1 MRLVQK
7 YGGSSLADAKHVARV
22 AKKISESYHAGNEL
36 VVVLSAQGKTTNA
49 LIEMAKEVNDAP
61 TDRELDMLL
70 VTGEQQSVA
79 LMSLAL
85 SQYNCPSISLNAYQA
100 GIYSD
105 GRFGK
110 ARITEIDGSRIEE
123 ELKTKKVVIVTGFQA
138 VNLNKDYTTL
148 GRGGSDTSAV
158 AIAKVIAAD
167 KCEIYSDVDGIYT
180 SDPRL
185 VKTAKRLKEID
196 YDSMLELSS
205 LGAKVLHNRA
215 VEMAKKYDVVLSIK
229 SSFIEGEGTLVHKN
243 PIEKTLIS
251 GVVVDDNI
259 ATISM
264 IGLKD
269 TPGVAYKIF
278 SKLANENISVDI
290 VLQSVGRDNTKD
302 IVFTVDIENANHSE
316 RLLHAVSQEL
326 GAKDTVVNKEVAKLS
341 VVGAGLESNPL
352 IGAMIF
358 KTLYEAD
365 INVDMIATS
374 EIKMSLIVDKKDAE
388 KGAILLHDRLIDHL

>member
-196 YDSMLELSS
+196 YD
-205 LGAKVLHNRA
+205 
-215 VEMAKKYDVVLSIK
+215 
-229 SSFIEGEGTLVHKN
+229 
-243 PIEKTLIS
+243 
-251 GVVVDDNI
+251 
-259 ATISM
+259 
-264 IGLKD
+264 
-269 TPGVAYKIF
+269 
-278 SKLANENISVDI
+278 
-290 VLQSVGRDNTKD
+290 
-302 IVFTVDIENANHSE
+302 
-316 RLLHAVSQEL
+316 
-326 GAKDTVVNKEVAKLS
+326 
-341 VVGAGLESNPL
+341 
-352 IGAMIF
+352 
-358 KTLYEAD
+358 
-365 INVDMIATS
+365 
-374 EIKMSLIVDKKDAE
+374 
-388 KGAILLHDRLIDHL
+388 